1 MPSLKWIRPEGR
13 PKVFSIYKKITS
25 IGRAGGNDVTLDDRA
40 VAEHHVQI
48 VFDGKAFNLNEV
60 DLEADIQVNQKK
72 KRRVRLEH
80 GDRID
85 LGRTASGG
93 VELHFSLFDEGA
105 VDREDEDDEDEDD
118 DPRRTRAE
126 IMGLRRLHELSVRLM
141 HATSM
146 DAQLEALMDAVIDA
160 TSAGKGFLVLLD
172 AVGAP
177 ARAKDKGKDD
187 TTASGEGAALSPLGP
202 GSVEPRVAVARNLGG
217 RSLESAVSQL
227 SDSILRKVIETR
239 QPLIVSDALSDT
251 LFGRSASV
259 MNLQLASVMCAPL
272 LARGELLGVIYLGND
287 DVRGLFSEATLD
299 VLTVFAAQ
307 ASLLLQNA
315 MLLDQLRTD
324 RDQLEEQLHEKTF
337 GDLIGT
343 NPSLVEVF
351 TKVKKVATTDISVL
365 ITGETGTGKELIARE
380 VHRRSQRKDGPFVV
394 VNCGAIP
401 ENLMESEL
409 FGHVR
414 GAFTGAIATRSGKFQ
429 QASGGTLFLD
439 EIGEMPVALQVKL
452 LRALQERVVNKVGDA
467 KPERVDIRV
476 IAATNR
482 NLEEEIK
489 KSAFREDLYYRLN
502 VVNLHLPPLRE
513 RGDDV
518 VLLAKFLL
526 SKYAEELNP
535 KVKGFTPNALIAIRK
550 YEWPGNVRQLE
561 NRIKKAIVLCDKTL
575 VGPEDLDL
583 FPETL
588 TSIMTLAQARE
599 EFQRRYIL
607 EVLERNN
614 GNRTKTARDLGVD
627 PRTIFRYLERESDAP
642 APMGSGEGGESG
654 GQLS

>member
-25 IGRAGGNDVTLDDRA
+25 IGRAGGNDVAVDDRSMA
-40 VAEHHVQI
+40 DYHAQI

-85 LGRTASGG
+85 LGK

-105 VDREDEDDEDEDD
+105 VDRADESDEEDGAQ
-118 DPRRTRAE
+118 RARAE
-126 IMGLRRLHELSVRLM
+126 IVGLRRLHELSVRLM
-141 HATSM
+141 HARTM
-146 DAQLEALMDAVIDA
+146 DAQLGALMDAVLEA
-160 TSAGKGFLVLLD
+160 TSASKGFLVLLD
-172 AVGAP
+172 GPPGAP
-177 ARAKDKGKDD
+177 AVDTAKDEGA
-187 TTASGEGAALSPLGP
+187 TASGEVPALHGP
-202 GSVEPRVAVARNLGG
+202 GVVEPRIAVARNLAG
-217 RSLESAVSQL
+217 RSLASTVSQL
-227 SDSILRKVIETR
+227 SDSILRRVIETR

-251 LFGRSASV
+251 LFGRSESV

-272 LARGELLGVIYLGND
+272 LARGELLGIIYLGND
-287 DVRGLFSEATLD
+287 DVRGLFTEATLD

-307 ASLLLQNA
+307 ASLLIQNA

-337 GDLIGT
+337 GDLVGT
-343 NPSLVEVF
+343 SPSLVEVF
-351 TKVKKVATTDISVL
+351 NKVKKVATTDISVL

-380 VHRRSQRKDGPFVV
+380 VHRRSARKDGPFVV

-414 GAFTGAIATRSGKFQ
+414 GAFTGAIATRTGKFQ
-429 QASGGTLFLD
+429 QANGGTLFLD
-439 EIGEMPVALQVKL
+439 EIGEMPVGLQVKL
-452 LRALQERVVNKVGDA
+452 LRALQERVVNKVGEA

-489 KSAFREDLYYRLN
+489 KGTFREDLYYRLN
-502 VVNLHLPPLRE
+502 VVNLHLPPLRA

-518 VLLAKFLL
+518 ILLAKFLL
-526 SKYAEELNP
+526 SKLAAELNP

-550 YEWPGNVRQLE
+550 YDWPGNVRQLE
-561 NRIKKAIVLCDKTL
+561 NRIKKAVVLCDKTL

-583 FPETL
+583 FAETL
-588 TSIMTLAQARE
+588 APIMTLAQARE

-627 PRTIFRYLERESDAP
+627 PRTIFRYLEREPDAP
-642 APMGSGEGGESG
+642 APGGDE
-654 GQLS
+654 